1 MNKAQLIDALTDRL
15 GNKKAAGDA
24 VEAFLDTVT
33 RAVTKGERVA
43 ITGFGVF
50 ERVERRARTGRNPAT
65 GATVKVKKKSV
76 PRFKPGQGFKDIVSG
91 TKKLPKAAASK
102 AAAGTSAVKGATGRS
117 ASKSTGGS
125 ATKSTGR
132 STAKS
137 AAKSTSG
144 RGTSGTAAAKRSA
157 TGTAKSAAKRGS
169 KKTATAG
176 ASKRTTGRT
185 SAASKSTASK
195 TSGGRKTATG
205 RTAKKS

>member
-15 GNKKAAGDA
+15 GNKKAAGAA

-91 TKKLPKAAASK
+91 AKKLPKAAASK
-102 AAAGTSAVKGATGRS
+102 AAAGTSTVKGATGRS
-117 ASKSTGGS
+117 AKKSTGG
-125 ATKSTGR
+125 
-132 STAKS
+132 S

-144 RGTSGTAAAKRSA
+144 RGRSGAATAKRGT
-157 TGTAKSAAKRGS
+157 TGTAK
-169 KKTATAG
+169 TATKRTTGKKAASTAA

-185 SAASKSTASK
+185 SAAGKSTASK
-195 TSGGRKTATG
+195 ASGGRKTAT
-205 RTAKKS
+205 RRAAKKS

>member
-1 MNKAQLIDALTDRL
+1 VNKAQLIDALTDRL

-91 TKKLPKAAASK
+91 TKKLPKAATSK

-117 ASKSTGGS
+117 AAKSSGG
-125 ATKSTGR
+125 STGR

-137 AAKSTSG
+137 TSG
-144 RGTSGTAAAKRSA
+144 QGTSGTGAAKRSA
-157 TGTAKSAAKRGS
+157 NGTAKSAAKRATGKKAATTGS
-169 KKTATAG
+169 

-195 TSGGRKTATG
+195 TSGGRKTTTG
-205 RTAKKS
+205 RTAKKA